1 MTTLPSRITAFRD
14 GRQCSTR
21 SSLNFEICGAVA
33 RCRFEIFLVS
43 ANIPADWVVL
53 GYSWAA
59 IGTPWSADG
68 SEWRPP
74 PLSQR
79 HSASTRSIHL
89 EPQPMLDCFKEPLAQ
104 DRCAGGGAEATHC
117 TRPSQGASA
126 HFHLILPKS
135 LKSIRRK
142 RSVSRC

>member
-74 PLSQR
+74 LSQR
-79 HSASTRSIHL
+79 HSASTRSIHM
-89 EPQPMLDCFKEPLAQ
+89 EPQPMLIVLRSHWHRTGVLVVERRPPIALAQ
-104 DRCAGGGAEATHC
+104 ARVHPLTS
-117 TRPSQGASA
+117 T
-126 HFHLILPKS
+126 
-135 LKSIRRK
+135 
-142 RSVSRC
+142 